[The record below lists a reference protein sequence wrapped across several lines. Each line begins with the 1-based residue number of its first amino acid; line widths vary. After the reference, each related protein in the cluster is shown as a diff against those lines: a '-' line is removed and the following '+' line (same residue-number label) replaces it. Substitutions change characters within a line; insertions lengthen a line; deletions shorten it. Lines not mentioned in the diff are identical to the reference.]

1 MTISDIFEMVLDIW
15 KSVLKVL
22 LYFILLFTFPLWV
35 LPYAIY
41 NKANMESDFESME
54 SDFERQRLGAIT
66 KEEAV
71 YILEGFAYHHGSQ
84 LGRELWN
91 KKTKDAQDKDIAD
104 FSRACRFLIEYA
116 KGGAEE

>member
-41 NKANMESDFESME
+41 NKANMESDFE
-54 SDFERQRLGAIT
+54 RQRLGAIT

-91 KKTKDAQDKDIAD
+91 KKTKDVQDKDIAD